1 MKNKM
6 TQKQLDWNKELLK
19 QEWDYCIKLIGEH
32 IKDLDDFTLE
42 EHNGLSEQHMFMNV
56 VRELVG
62 KGHHFY
68 IRESTPNSYKQI
80 IRHSFDII
88 NNTFYSLEQNY

>member
-68 IRESTPNSYKQI
+68 MPQSPVLFHLDADREVCYFPEAYL
-80 IRHSFDII
+80 FVW
-88 NNTFYSLEQNY
+88 